1 MEGLNKDK
9 TKSLP
14 ITKQMVWEGYLSVK
28 RNRGGAGVD
37 RMTIKELEKDLGD
50 NLYKLW
56 NRMSSGSYF
65 PPAVRRVLIPKGGK
79 GYRPLGIPTVLD
91 RTAQSVVKAYIEPR
105 LEAIFHGSSYGYR
118 PGRSAHQ
125 ALERARV
132 NCRKYD
138 WVIDLDIKGFF
149 ENIDQGLLLKALE
162 KHVTEKWVMMYVKRW
177 LEAGV
182 LHEDGRREE
191 AEKGTPQGG
200 VISPLLANLYLHYAF
215 DVWISRKSCST
226 PFERYADDIIIH
238 CKTEE
243 EATELLDQIKERL
256 GECGLEINPDKTRIV
271 YCKDS
276 NRKGKTERPKKFT
289 FLGYDFKPRK
299 RMNRSSKKR
308 FVGFD
313 LGISGKA
320 KVKIK
325 TALKEVFRNMSADNT
340 LEEIAGLLNARL
352 RGWIGYYAKFSPGDT
367 RVVWHWLNYRL
378 VLWRKKHFKR
388 HKNGSRS
395 ATRWIYSSYKRS
407 PSLFA
412 HWQLAAPGQVV
423 RRAV

>member
-1 MEGLNKDK
+1 MGGLNKDR

-14 ITKQMVWEGYLSVK
+14 ITKLMVWDGYLSVK
-28 RNRGGAGVD
+28 RNKGGTGVD
-37 RMTIKELEKDLGD
+37 QMTIEELEKDLG
-50 NLYKLW
+50 NKLYKLW

-65 PPAVRRVLIPKGGK
+65 PPEVRRVMIPKGGK

-91 RTAQSVVKAYIEPR
+91 RIAQSVVKAYIEPR
-105 LEAIFHGSSYGYR
+105 LEAIFHESSYGYR

-125 ALERARV
+125 ALERARA
-132 NCRKYD
+132 NCREHD

-149 ENIDQGLLLKALE
+149 ENIDQRLLLKALE

-177 LEAGV
+177 LGAGV
-182 LHEDGRREE
+182 LHEDGRREK

-215 DVWISRKSCST
+215 DVWISRKKSYIQ
-226 PFERYADDIIIH
+226 FERYADDIIVH

-243 EATELLDQIKERL
+243 EAIELLKQIEERL
-256 GECGLEINPDKTRIV
+256 KECGLEINPDKTRIV

-276 NRKGKTERPKKFT
+276 NRKGKTKRPKKFT

-299 RMNRSSKKR
+299 RMNRSSGKR

-313 LGISGKA
+313 LGISAKA

-325 TALKEVFRNMSADNT
+325 SALRVEMKNLTADIS
-340 LEEIAGLLNARL
+340 LEEIAGMLNARL
-352 RGWIGYYAKFSPGDT
+352 RGWIGYYARFSQWDT

-378 VLWRKKHFKR
+378 VLWRRKHFKR

-395 ATRWIYSSYKRS
+395 ATRWLYSCYTRS
-407 PSLFA
+407 PSLFE
-412 HWQLAAPGQVV
+412 HWRLAAPGRVL
-423 RRAV
+423 RGAV